1 MSRLSRRPLRRPLP
15 YLLGLTLL
23 LHVVGRASADDG
35 AGSASWNPR
44 FSHFSAWQ
52 YGVTMAGAGAM
63 LASGTLLPASS
74 EVHWRGDVL
83 LDRGARNFF
92 AASTQSGRRMADS
105 TSDYLALGLVLY
117 PFVVDGLLVSGVGHG
132 NYDVAFQLAM
142 IGLQTMVM
150 TNLVTSLTKRLV
162 LRARPDLDNCTT
174 GSELECASR
183 NESFV
188 SGHTA
193 AAFAGA
199 GLICANQQNLR
210 LYGSDVAGAVTC
222 GLALGTATA
231 VGTLRMVANRHH
243 LSDVLAGAALGLATG
258 YLLPNLTKFDFGARG
273 RTHGKLSPTVSET
286 SMGLELSGQF

>member
-1 MSRLSRRPLRRPLP
+1 MSVRSSNLCVRLLP
-15 YLLGLTLL
+15 HLLGLTLL
-23 LHVVGRASADDG
+23 LHLVGHASADDG
-35 AGSASWNPR
+35 DDPASWNPR
-44 FSHFSAWQ
+44 FTRFSSWQ

-63 LASGTLLPASS
+63 LASGTLLPASN

-83 LDRGARNFF
+83 LDHGARTFF

-105 TSDYLALGLVLY
+105 ISDYLALGLVLY
-117 PFVVDGLLVSGVGHG
+117 PFVVDALLVSGMARG
-132 NYDVAFQLAM
+132 NYEVTYQLTL
-142 IGLQTMVM
+142 IGLQTLVM

-162 LRARPDLDNCTT
+162 LRARPGIDGCKTGNEIEC
-174 GSELECASR
+174 GSE
-183 NESFV
+183 NESFL

-210 LYGSDVAGAVTC
+210 LYGSDAAGAVTC

-243 LSDVLAGAALGLATG
+243 LTDVLAGAGLGLVTG
-258 YLLPNLTKFDFGARG
+258 YLLPQWTNFNFGARAHGHG
-273 RTHGKLSPTVSET
+273 RLSPLVSDT
-286 SMGLELSGQF
+286 SLGLELNGQF